1 MTEQGDIHQ
10 SQDLAV
16 TASLK
21 LGYAFPSDKDVETSL
36 IVPGT
41 DSVVNSRLHPTIVGE
56 NRSKHDKRNETDAQT
71 TNCMIMNHAYNP
83 Q

>member
-41 DSVVNSRLHPTIVGE
+41 DSVVNVV
-56 NRSKHDKRNETDAQT
+56 KQT
-71 TNCMIMNHAYNP
+71 R
-83 Q
+83 